1 MDRVVEEIEKGN
13 LVIMPTDTVYGIM
26 ADALNEDAINK
37 VFIAKKRENKPLILL
52 VSSIDMLKKYVKE
65 VNELQMKLIEKYWP
79 NTLTIIFD
87 KNDNLSNNLTCGL
100 ETVGI
105 RMPNNRLLLD
115 IMNKTNKP
123 LISTSANISN
133 HEVIT
138 STDLIEEE
146 LRNKISY
153 ILDDGIKT
161 NISSTIVKVEDNK
174 IHILRAG
181 DLASR
186 IKQDFSEYVQ

>member
-138 STDLIEEE
+138 STDLIEEK

>member
-65 VNELQMKLIEKYWP
+65 VNELQMKLIEQYWP

>member
-1 MDRVVEEIEKGN
+1 
-13 LVIMPTDTVYGIM
+13 
-26 ADALNEDAINK
+26 
-37 VFIAKKRENKPLILL
+37 
-52 VSSIDMLKKYVKE
+52 MLKKYVKE
-65 VNELQMKLIEKYWP
+65 VNELQMKLIEQYWP

>member
-138 STDLIEEE
+138 SSDLIEEE

-186 IKQDFSEYVQ
+186 IKQDFSEYVK